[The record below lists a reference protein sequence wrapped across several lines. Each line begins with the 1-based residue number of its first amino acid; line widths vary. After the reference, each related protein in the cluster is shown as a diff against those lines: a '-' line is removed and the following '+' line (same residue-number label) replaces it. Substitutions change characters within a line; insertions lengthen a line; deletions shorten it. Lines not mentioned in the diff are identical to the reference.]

1 MRVGLLLRDRLETF
15 AKIQKTFIDDNN
27 FIAKAHLKLPPPFF
41 KRLIFKIVQY
51 ALIFIKAE
59 VYS

>member
-41 KRLIFKIVQY
+41 KHLIFNVIQC

>member
-27 FIAKAHLKLPPPFF
+27 FIAKAHLKLPPP
-41 KRLIFKIVQY
+41 IFQTSNFQCDTMCFDIH
-51 ALIFIKAE
+51 
-59 VYS
+59 